1 MLKNRLPLIPKSK
14 GYLESYLNRLP
25 DNFCEAHFEVRE
37 ELENGIF
44 LLKNGDIGAMYKIN
58 GVYDEPLTNE
68 ELESELLTL
77 HKGLRSV
84 LVGVPSHAGLGNTVI
99 SIHFSQRRTIEQFGI
114 SESDGVGSILAREER
129 YLYDTQE
136 IVKREIFL
144 SIRFCIKHDDQS
156 LKEKLLFFT
165 RTESESTKSSYED
178 HLKDFKLELANLEH
192 NITRFFKLSPL
203 TCYDLIYFTQ
213 NLLSGGEN
221 HVAIGS
227 QSNIHEN
234 VYVKKVTLN
243 DHKVTIGNSEKG
255 LFHLEHLPE
264 SFNYG
269 QMRLFIN
276 DIPCTNFDCIWTIS
290 HGSNKF
296 GTDLA
301 AKEGWY
307 SGKATRIREA
317 SQFQSFRENVN
328 SQEPYCVQ
336 SFKVITHNL
345 NPDLVGA
352 LQSLS
357 MDYLG
362 SRLQEEKQIPIHF
375 LKTILPFSCLPPEN
389 KMKGRS
395 RKIRLEN
402 AMAFAPLFIGPTQNG
417 KQLWISRSMT
427 EAKFDLFAG
436 QGNKMTALLAMSR
449 GGKSVFNTKLIMEFI
464 SRNPEG
470 IVRVIDKKSSYQ
482 KLSDIVNGRVIF
494 FNEET
499 LRKNPYS
506 PFALEGWDED
516 DIENLYLLIS
526 TALVQKNEGIKI
538 TACHSEILRESI
550 KLAFN
555 NHLKNQENAKK
566 QNLVFDPHPVW
577 NDVLTQMPSAC
588 ENLKASGVKDVDGAK
603 DDLSRWSVNL
613 YETGQYGFIFSSF
626 EKMEHRPL
634 DQFLTY
640 DLDGIS
646 DPILAQIAAMM
657 AFIKI
662 GRDLAKLPRSTPK
675 LIVFEEL
682 GMLLHGEGDSQKL
695 MDEFIHM
702 VIKTCAKL
710 NAQAIAITNDVKDYT
725 EKAAGRTIWGNSTQK
740 LFLPLG
746 DLYPMAERAWKDQ
759 FNEADLQIMK
769 SLTKEFH
776 FKRSQAYVYSNN
788 EVSPFKGSLIV
799 PLSPYMNAICTT
811 SGNEVEFY
819 NKLRRDGFTP
829 LEALKTMS
837 EKHPYGEGL

>member
-1 MLKNRLPLIPKSK
+1 MLKDSIFYVPKNK
-14 GYLESYLNRLP
+14 RYLENYLNNLP
-25 DNFCEAHFEVRE
+25 DNFCEAHCEVRE
-37 ELENGIF
+37 ELEKGIF
-44 LLKNGDIGAMYKIN
+44 LLKNGDLGAMFKIN
-58 GVYDEPLTNE
+58 GIHDEPLTNE
-68 ELESELLTL
+68 ELEAYLHTL
-77 HKGLRSV
+77 HKGMRSI
-84 LVGVPSHAGLGNTVI
+84 LVGIPSHQGLGNSVI
-99 SIHFSQRRTIEQFGI
+99 SLHFSQRRTKEVFGV
-114 SESDGVGSILAREER
+114 SEKDGVSSILAKEER

-144 SIRFCIKHDDQS
+144 SIRFCIKHEDQS
-156 LKEKLLFFT
+156 LKDKLLFFAKDDS
-165 RTESESTKSSYED
+165 RTLRTSYED
-178 HLKDFKLELANLEH
+178 HLKEFKLELANLEH
-192 NITRFFKLSPL
+192 NITRFFKLTPL
-203 TCYDLIYFTQ
+203 QSYELIFYVQ

-234 VYVKKVTLN
+234 IYVKQVFQN
-243 DHKVTIGNSEKG
+243 DYKISIGNSEKG
-255 LFHLEHLPE
+255 LFYLEHLPE

-269 QMRLFIN
+269 QVRLFLD
-276 DIPCTNFDCIWTIS
+276 DIPCTDFDCVWTLS
-290 HGSNKF
+290 HGANKF

-328 SQEPYCVQ
+328 SQEPYCIQ

-345 NPDLVGA
+345 NPDLIGA

-362 SRLQEEKQIPIHF
+362 SRLQEEKQIPIHL
-375 LKTILPFSCLPPEN
+375 LKTILPLSCLPQEN

-402 AMAFAPLFIGPTQNG
+402 AIAFAPIFVGPSQNG

-482 KLSDIVNGRVIF
+482 KLSDIVNGRVIY

-506 PFALEGWDED
+506 PFALDGWDED
-516 DIENLYLLIS
+516 DIENLYLLVS
-526 TALVQKNEGIKI
+526 TALVQKNDGIKI

-555 NHLKNQENAKK
+555 NHLKNQQNALK
-566 QNLVFDPHPVW
+566 QKLAFDPHPVW
-577 NDVLTQMPSAC
+577 NDVLTQMPTAC
-588 ENLKASGVKDVDGAK
+588 ENLKASGVRDVDGAK

-626 EKMEHRPL
+626 EKTEKRPL
-634 DQFLTY
+634 DHFLTY

-662 GRDLAKLPRSTPK
+662 GRDLARLPRSTPK

-682 GMLLHGEGDSQKL
+682 GMLLHGDGDSQKL

-811 SGNEVEFY
+811 SGNEVELY
-819 NKLRRDGFTP
+819 NKLRKEGHSP
-829 LEALKTMS
+829 LDAIKVMS
-837 EKHPYGEGL
+837 EKYPYGEGL